1 MSITEDVGANV
12 VETDTEFF
20 FIAEVTLTIFSLTI
34 VGDPIDLVQFE
45 MFEIDPTSGVGEII
59 LLSLT
64 EHSFRIVCSCRNS
77 MELRVFVCPRVSL
90 KI

>member
-1 MSITEDVGANV
+1 MSITDDVGANV
-12 VETDTEFF
+12 VETDTDFF
-20 FIAEVTLTIFSLTI
+20 FIEEGTLTIFSLTI
-34 VGDPIDLVQFE
+34 VGDPIDL
-45 MFEIDPTSGVGEII
+45 DPTSDLGEII

-77 MELRVFVCPRVSL
+77 MELCVFVCPSVSL